1 MKKLLVL
8 ALLELWF
15 FGLSV
20 AAQTVSPVIVEC
32 GKKCNGAFSVTNNG
46 LTPLAVTV
54 EARSFSMDTQGHA
67 TYRTLDEAADLKLD
81 EGSARIASKGTHTFS
96 YQLKCS
102 VVPCSVTLLSSM
114 VVVTQLTA
122 SGFACNSHTRCMH
135 AKEPKGLP
143 PQEPCAQ
150 RQASRLTSVP
160 SAHLPFVAQRSG

>member
-1 MKKLLVL
+1 MESMKKLLVL
-8 ALLELWF
+8 AFLELWF

-81 EGSARIASKGTHTFS
+81 EGSARIAPKGTHTFS

-102 VVPCSVTLLSSM
+102 AVPCSVTLLSSM
-114 VVVTQLTA
+114 VVGHTADGIWVRVQLPHTVY
-122 SGFACNSHTRCMH
+122 ACEKQKDCR
-135 AKEPKGLP
+135 K
-143 PQEPCAQ
+143 
-150 RQASRLTSVP
+150 SVR
-160 SAHLPFVAQRSG
+160 AAAGITFN